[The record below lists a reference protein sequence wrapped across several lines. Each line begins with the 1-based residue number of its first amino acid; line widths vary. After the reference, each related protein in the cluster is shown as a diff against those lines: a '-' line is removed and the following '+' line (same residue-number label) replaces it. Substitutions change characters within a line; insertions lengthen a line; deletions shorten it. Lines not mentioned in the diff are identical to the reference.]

1 MPHCQAVHCPR
12 RGANP
17 PERGIHEECAE
28 NTKHK
33 RKLPQWLQRKI
44 STLAS
49 YDNGSH
55 VNSNNGSHV
64 NSNNGSN
71 VNSNNGSHA
80 NSNNGS
86 HANSNNG
93 SNVNSNNGSHVNSN
107 NGSHVNSHVAAGLQP
122 AAVCGRVCDPE
133 KGKKHTNYASSQ

>member
-49 YDNGSH
+49 Y
-55 VNSNNGSHV
+55 NNGLH
-64 NSNNGSN
+64 

-86 HANSNNG
+86 H
-93 SNVNSNNGSHVNSN
+93 VNSNNGSHVNSN

>member
-49 YDNGSH
+49 YDNGLH
-55 VNSNNGSHV
+55 VNSNNGLH
-64 NSNNGSN
+64 

-86 HANSNNG
+86 H
-93 SNVNSNNGSHVNSN
+93 VNSNNGSHVNSN